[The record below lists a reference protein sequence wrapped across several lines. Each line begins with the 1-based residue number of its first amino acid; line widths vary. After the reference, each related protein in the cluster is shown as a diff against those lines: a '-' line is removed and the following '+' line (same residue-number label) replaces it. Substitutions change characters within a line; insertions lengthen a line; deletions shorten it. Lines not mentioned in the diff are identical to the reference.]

1 MCAKKFQFGL
11 REVNFLGFMVTDDGI
26 KPTPQFINNI
36 LNFPAPSNITDVR
49 SWFGAINQ
57 ISYSFA
63 ITPAMEPFCHLL
75 KSNVPFQW
83 SPELQTAFEES
94 KREIIKQCEKG
105 VRLFDPKLPTV
116 LATDWAKFG
125 IGFWLTQK
133 HCKC

>member
-57 ISYSFA
+57 ISHSFA
-63 ITPAMEPFCHLL
+63 IISDMEPFHYLL
-75 KSNVPFQW
+75 ESKVPFQW

-105 VRLFDPKLPTV
+105 VRLFDPKLPT
-116 LATDWAKFG
+116 A
-125 IGFWLTQK
+125 QP
-133 HCKC
+133 